1 MKLCCS
7 VSESHLVSLPGI
19 TNSFHRLIQTGTL
32 EFVSGWN
39 DSLKQNH

>member
-7 VSESHLVSLPGI
+7 VSESHLVSLPVI
-19 TNSFHRLIQTGTL
+19 TNSFLRLIQTGTL

-39 DSLKQNH
+39 DSLKKTY